1 MADLFYLNQI
11 LHPTLNLINDHIHLF
26 FYQVS
31 LICAGKRFS
40 TIVKDSEKFYI
51 CIRKGML

>member
-11 LHPTLNLINDHIHLF
+11 LHPTLNLINGHIHLF

-31 LICAGKRFS
+31 LIYIGKRFS
-40 TIVKDSEKFYI
+40 AIVKDSEKFYI